1 MKMRKSS
8 FFWAIAILIT
18 FAACQPS
25 VKVNENDP
33 DNLRLNSLLTLEE
46 GDNLIVLQ
54 DFTVDVSAIDSLTA
68 SSDGVNVVMDTDKV
82 TASVKM
88 QAEADHF
95 FDIKIWKK
103 GVAYSIPCRKSDK
116 IRYTFQFD
124 PKGKTYGRVQI
135 KGQMNDWAPGNTPDL
150 QLNNNGKYAI
160 DLMVSPGKYQYQIV
174 LDGNAQPDA
183 NNPEKVD
190 NGSGSFNSVFD
201 VPGKSDMFPRL
212 YTESFAGN
220 SFVLETRNDI
230 EKVFVFWQNILLPQD
245 MVIQEEGRIRITIPL
260 NANKMLRSY
269 VRVWAANAAGSSN
282 DVLVPLNKG
291 KVLKEGSQ
299 ITKDDFH
306 AQIMYF
312 MLVDR
317 FKNGN
322 TANDNPLNRPDVNPK
337 VDYWGGDLAGIQQKV
352 EDGYFKS
359 LGVNTLW
366 ISPVSQNPDQPYGYY
381 KDKNTKFSGYH
392 GYWPISSSQVDNR
405 FGSNQD
411 FKTLIS
417 KSHDNGINV
426 LLDYV
431 ANHVH
436 EEHPLY
442 KKHPEYATNLYLP
455 DGSMN
460 VEKWDEQRLTT
471 WFDTFMPSL
480 DFANPEVVDL
490 MTDSALYW
498 IKEFG
503 LDGFRHDACKHIE
516 LEFWRALSLKLKKA
530 YPDKQFYQIGETY
543 GSPGLISSYLT
554 TGMIDGQFDFNLY
567 DMANNT
573 FAGMGGADL
582 KKVSQIMKT
591 SLNVYGMHHLM
602 GNISGNHDKPRFMA
616 YASGDLK
623 PGEDTKAAGWF
634 REIGISDSTAYDKM
648 FLFHTFNMTIPGI
661 PVIYYGDELGFTG
674 ANDPDC
680 RKMMRFD
687 GWNNREQILRDKVAT
702 ITKFRNSNPLM
713 IYGDFIELLNDE
725 TTWVYA
731 RKYFDKSAII
741 FINNSPE
748 TKTIVVDVPTNMNAE
763 VKNSMFGNKTVIEK
777 QKMSVTLPPY
787 SADVLK

>member
-1 MKMRKSS
+1 MRLIKLFSTFTS
-8 FFWAIAILIT
+8 LFIFFS
-18 FAACQPS
+18 CQPS
-25 VKVNENDP
+25 LNVDVNDP
-33 DNLRLNSLLTLEE
+33 DNFRLNSLVTLEQ
-46 GDNLIVLQ
+46 GDNLVVLQ
-54 DFTVDVSAIDSLTA
+54 DFTVDVSSIDSLSV
-68 SSDGVNVVMDTDKV
+68 SSPGVSVVMDTEKV
-82 TASVKM
+82 NAKV
-88 QAEADHF
+88 QIQPEADHF

-103 GVAYSIPCRKSDK
+103 GIAYSIPCRMSDK
-116 IRYTFQFD
+116 NSNVI
-124 PKGKTYGRVQI
+124 
-135 KGQMNDWAPGNTPDL
+135 
-150 QLNNNGKYAI
+150 
-160 DLMVSPGKYQYQIV
+160 
-174 LDGNAQPDA
+174 QPDQG
-183 NNPEKVD
+183 EK
-190 NGSGSFNSVFD
+190 FD
-201 VPGKSDMFPRL
+201 KRQIEKSKLLPRL
-212 YTESFAGN
+212 FTESFAGN
-220 SFVLETRNDI
+220 SFVLATQNDI
-230 EKVFVFWQNILLPQD
+230 QKIYVFWQNILLPQH
-245 MVIQEEGRIRITIPL
+245 MVLQEEGRIRITIPL
-260 NANKMLRSY
+260 NANKMSRSF
-269 VRVWAANAAGSSN
+269 VRVWAANAEGSSN
-282 DVLVPLNKG
+282 DILVPLNKG

-299 ITKDDFH
+299 ITNNDFH

-322 TANDNPLNRPDVNPK
+322 SANDKPLNRPDVNPK
-337 VDYWGGDLAGIQQKV
+337 VDFWGGDLAGIQQKV

-381 KDKNTKFSGYH
+381 KAKNTKFSGYH
-392 GYWPISSSQVDNR
+392 GYWPISSSRVDKR
-405 FGSNQD
+405 FGTNQD
-411 FKTLIS
+411 FKMLIA
-417 KSHDNGINV
+417 KSHEKGINV

-455 DGSMN
+455 NGTLN

-490 MTDSALYW
+490 MTDSAIYW

-503 LDGFRHDACKHIE
+503 LDGFRHDACKHVE

-543 GSPGLISSYLT
+543 GSSDLISSYLT

-567 DMANNT
+567 DIANNT
-573 FAGMGGADL
+573 FAGIGGSDL
-582 KKVSQIMKT
+582 KKVSQIMKN
-591 SLNVYGMHHLM
+591 SLHVYGMHHLM

-623 PGEDTKAAGWF
+623 QGEDTKAAGWF

-674 ANDPDC
+674 ANDPDS
-680 RKMMRFD
+680 RRMMRFE
-687 GWNNREQILRDKVAT
+687 GWNNREKQLRDKVAA
-702 ITKFRNSNPLM
+702 ITNFRNSNPVL
-713 IYGDFIELLNDE
+713 IYGDFIELYNDE

-731 RKYFDKSAII
+731 RKYFDKTAII

-748 TKTIVVDVPTNMNAE
+748 LKTIEVDVPANMYAE

-777 QKMSVTLPPY
+777 QKMSVSLPPY
-787 SADVLK
+787 SADVLR